1 MDLINDKPLDI
12 LNYWIDIE
20 LSAPPLIKINNSTT
34 KNDSRWNQVVFFK
47 EGSDDLLWQPV
58 LKTKLSSPDDW
69 IHRVYLGIFGTELV
83 IEEFSNDSKDLN
95 ELKNTHK
102 TCLISFIL
110 DSGGMPVK
118 DSVIIPEYLTSI
130 AYAKNHD
137 RTLSKAFREKILDL
151 HSQWSFMVIKNK
163 KSVNKD
169 NLKEL
174 LNQILLELS
183 WDMLTSYYQSGKAD
197 MLAYTE
203 SLSVKENRKLSFDS
217 EISNSMIADDLINI
231 AHEVEFKENNSALM
245 YYLNNRYE
253 VFDTQNLRVDVVKD
267 KKKVSQSF
275 DPSLF
280 PNAAWPISNGNSLVL
295 SQQFAVNKIFEKLTH
310 ENGIFSVNGPPGTG
324 KTTLLKDVIANIIY
338 LRACAIYEFRDNPQD
353 AFKTIGNI
361 TYKFS
366 GQGEKPIYGL
376 HSLIEGHEIVVASA
390 NNGAVQNITNE
401 LPLLSEIDSKYH
413 ESFKYLSEIA
423 SSVNGTPSWGMI
435 SATLGNK
442 KNNYNFVNQ
451 FLLNNYDDEGDSSR
465 SIFEFLKNPRYFN
478 EKVMSW
484 KEACINFKMKKDRV
498 EYYKEQLAGL
508 FECLHNY
515 KDNIKLHEE
524 IKKEYAAYVEK
535 YKKMKEELV
544 SKKLEQDKLQLELEK
559 ELRKK
564 EKAEKGGLI
573 NKISVGNVDLVAL
586 EDAIEIL
593 KDKIIDVK
601 HSISDKTIDLREHEK
616 QTKELY
622 TTYLGHKEMMI
633 KIQEVVKQHGGKIN
647 PSIPNEKFWLADD
660 NVIQKLSPWINKK
673 FQEARIEMFIASLDL
688 HKAFIVE
695 NSDKIYNN
703 LRSLKEVL
711 EGDFQEKDI
720 YSQAILKTL
729 FLIVPVVSTTFHS
742 LGKIFQSMNKE
753 SIGWLL
759 IDEAGQA
766 TPQSP
771 VGGLFRS
778 KRAIFV
784 GDPLQVEPVIQVE
797 EKLSEVLLEKN
808 YISKSWNSCKFSAQ
822 QIADRNN
829 IYGTYFGIGENRI
842 WVGSPLRVHRRCE
855 NPMFNISNRIAYDS
869 GMIFGKAEKVGLGQV
884 EKVIGESTWFDIE
897 SEPQKDSHF
906 IRKEAEFL
914 MKMLHKICKAESAKG
929 QLPSVY
935 IISPFR
941 SVAHETFKI
950 LNKNRKLWAPAGIK
964 ETDLIVWL
972 NRSIGTIH
980 AFQGKEA
987 DTVFLILGGNISKP
1001 GAIIWVCEEPNIL
1014 NVATTRAKN
1023 SFYII
1028 GNSKIWNKGVFG
1040 LLRTLIPKKVV
1051 NIKK

>member
-1 MDLINDKPLDI
+1 M
-12 LNYWIDIE
+12 
-20 LSAPPLIKINNSTT
+20 
-34 KNDSRWNQVVFFK
+34 
-47 EGSDDLLWQPV
+47 
-58 LKTKLSSPDDW
+58 
-69 IHRVYLGIFGTELV
+69 
-83 IEEFSNDSKDLN
+83 
-95 ELKNTHK
+95 
-102 TCLISFIL
+102 
-110 DSGGMPVK
+110 
-118 DSVIIPEYLTSI
+118 
-130 AYAKNHD
+130 
-137 RTLSKAFREKILDL
+137 
-151 HSQWSFMVIKNK
+151 
-163 KSVNKD
+163 
-169 NLKEL
+169 
-174 LNQILLELS
+174 
-183 WDMLTSYYQSGKAD
+183 
-197 MLAYTE
+197 
-203 SLSVKENRKLSFDS
+203 
-217 EISNSMIADDLINI
+217 
-231 AHEVEFKENNSALM
+231 
-245 YYLNNRYE
+245 
-253 VFDTQNLRVDVVKD
+253 
-267 KKKVSQSF
+267 
-275 DPSLF
+275 
-280 PNAAWPISNGNSLVL
+280 
-295 SQQFAVNKIFEKLTH
+295 
-310 ENGIFSVNGPPGTG
+310 NGPPGTG

-366 GQGEKPIYGL
+366 VQGEKPIYGL
-376 HSLIEGHEIVVASA
+376 HPLIEGHEIVVASA

-423 SSVNGTPSWGMI
+423 SNVNGTPSWGMI

-484 KEACINFKMKKDRV
+484 KEACINFKMKRDRV

-524 IKKEYAAYVEK
+524 IKKEYASYVEK
-535 YKKMKEELV
+535 YKKMKDDLI
-544 SKKLEQDKLQLELEK
+544 SKRLEQDKLQLELEK
-559 ELRKK
+559 EVRKK
-564 EKAEKGGLI
+564 EKVEKGGLL
-573 NKISVGNVDLVAL
+573 NKISIGTVDLVEL
-586 EDAIEIL
+586 EDAIEAL

-601 HSISDKTIDLREHEK
+601 HDISDKSIDLREHEK

-622 TTYLGHKEMMI
+622 STYLGHKEMMI
-633 KIQEVVKQHGGKIN
+633 KIQEVVKQHGGKVN

-660 NVIQKLSPWINKK
+660 NIIQKLSPWINKK
-673 FQEARIEMFIASLDL
+673 FQEARIEMFIASLEL

-797 EKLSEVLLEKN
+797 EN
-808 YISKSWNSCKFSAQ
+808 F
-822 QIADRNN
+822 
-829 IYGTYFGIGENRI
+829 
-842 WVGSPLRVHRRCE
+842 
-855 NPMFNISNRIAYDS
+855 
-869 GMIFGKAEKVGLGQV
+869 
-884 EKVIGESTWFDIE
+884 
-897 SEPQKDSHF
+897 QKCF
-906 IRKEAEFL
+906 
-914 MKMLHKICKAESAKG
+914 
-929 QLPSVY
+929 
-935 IISPFR
+935 
-941 SVAHETFKI
+941 
-950 LNKNRKLWAPAGIK
+950 
-964 ETDLIVWL
+964 
-972 NRSIGTIH
+972 
-980 AFQGKEA
+980 
-987 DTVFLILGGNISKP
+987 
-1001 GAIIWVCEEPNIL
+1001 
-1014 NVATTRAKN
+1014 
-1023 SFYII
+1023 
-1028 GNSKIWNKGVFG
+1028 
-1040 LLRTLIPKKVV
+1040 
-1051 NIKK
+1051 